1 MPHLANH
8 ITRVNNCVI
17 DSSLTHVIVARN
29 LMLEV
34 VNLIR
39 ILSLA
44 LTLGLFFLMIRLL
57 FLMLGLFLCIYGVVI
72 SLWCFIGAFH
82 MRINHGAIFFLHIN
96 NYRYLYRFLN
106 YFYLLFSFKNI
117 WFHFQRVLEN
127 HHPWAIDQLLQ
138 PLFYMVQFTAQVSIV
153 EFQFENLCVKLV
165 IL

>member
-1 MPHLANH
+1 MSHLANH

-17 DSSLTHVIVARN
+17 DSGLTHVIVARI

-57 FLMLGLFLCIYGVVI
+57 LLILGLLLCIYGVVI
-72 SLWCFIGAFH
+72 SLCCFIAAYQTG
-82 MRINHGAIFFLHIN
+82 INHGAIFFLHIN
-96 NYRYLYRFLN
+96 NYRYLYRSLH
-106 YFYLLFSFKNI
+106 YFYLLFSFRNI
-117 WFHFQRVLEN
+117 YFHFQRVLEN
-127 HHPWAIDQLLQ
+127 HHPLAIDQFLQ
-138 PLFYMVQFTAQVSIV
+138 PLFYMVQFTAQVSIT
-153 EFQFENLCVKLV
+153 ELQFENLCVKLV